1 MATTT
6 SRKLSTALR
15 NPALSG
21 TQTSRSSGD
30 SGWNMKTSAKV
41 SDMLIDKFY
50 VLSKP
55 WPPAC
60 IYGTKCRESVGE
72 GLICLNALSH
82 PLNCRGLVTKAKY
95 QNRGIWGNFRYRIE
109 SKLSGH

>member
-1 MATTT
+1 M
-6 SRKLSTALR
+6 ALR

-41 SDMLIDKFY
+41 SDLLIDKCY
-50 VLSKP
+50 ALYKP
-55 WPPAC
+55 WLPAC
-60 IYGTKCRESVGE
+60 IYGTKCRESGGE
-72 GLICLNALSH
+72 GLILLNAVFY
-82 PLNCRGLVTKAKY
+82 PLNCQGLVTKAKY
-95 QNRGIWGNFRYRIE
+95 QNRGIWANFRYRTE